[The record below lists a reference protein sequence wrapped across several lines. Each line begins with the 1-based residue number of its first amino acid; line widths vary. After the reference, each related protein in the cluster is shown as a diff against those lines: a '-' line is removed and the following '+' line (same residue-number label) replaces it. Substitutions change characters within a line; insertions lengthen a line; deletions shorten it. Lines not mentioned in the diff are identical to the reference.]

1 MEQSN
6 LDTHIPCSPIA
17 QLIFDIGYHNSM
29 ND

>member
-6 LDTHIPCSPIA
+6 LDTHILCLPIA
-17 QLIFDIGYHNSM
+17 QLIFYIDYHNSM

>member
-6 LDTHIPCSPIA
+6 LDTHILYLLII
-17 QLIFDIGYHNSM
+17 QLIFDIDYHNSM